1 LVLVTG
7 ATGFL
12 GSHLVCRLLADGQIV
27 RACRRSA
34 SDTKEFNLVFQ
45 HYFPEPTQQL
55 ALAKNL
61 VWVQTDVLELDTLAE
76 AIMGVS
82 WVYHCAAL
90 VSFEA
95 SDRNL
100 LMEVNTVGTA
110 NVVNLCLL
118 NGVKNLCYVSSIA
131 SLGRTKSGSTMDEH
145 SKWETSALNSN
156 YAISKYKAELE
167 VWRGSE
173 EGLEV
178 IIVNPGVIIGVGDFK
193 KGSNSL
199 VHSIYKGM
207 PLYSMGVNGYVDV
220 KDVARA
226 MILLVKSNIR
236 NQRFV
241 MVGSNLRIRD
251 LFFMLADGF
260 NKKRPTILVTPFLAA
275 LSWRVMKVVRLF
287 YKKGIAITK
296 ETARAAVNESYYN
309 SNKIITEL
317 SFTFTPIENTVKEC
331 CEVYLKTTTNNI

>member
-12 GSHLVCRLLADGQIV
+12 GSHLVCRLLADGQVV
-27 RACRRSA
+27 RACKRNT
-34 SDTKEFNLVFQ
+34 SDTKEFNFVFH
-45 HYFPEPTQQL
+45 HYFPDKNEQL
-55 ALAKNL
+55 RFSNNL

-76 AIMGVS
+76 AIIGVE

-95 SDRNL
+95 ADSDL
-100 LMEVNTVGTA
+100 LMDVNAQGTA

-131 SLGRTKSGSTMDEH
+131 SLGRIKSGNTMDEN
-145 SKWETSALNSN
+145 SKWESSKLNSN
-156 YAISKYKAELE
+156 YAISKYRAELE
-167 VWRGSE
+167 VWRGSV
-173 EGLEV
+173 EGLNV
-178 IIVNPGVIIGVGDFK
+178 IIVNPGVIIGIGDFK

-199 VHSIYKGM
+199 VHTIYKGL

-226 MILLVKSNIR
+226 MILLVQSKIR

-241 MVGSNLRIRD
+241 LVGSNLSIRD

-260 NKKRPTILVTPFLAA
+260 QKKRPSILVTPFLAGV
-275 LSWRVMKVVRLF
+275 SWRVMKVVRIF

-296 ETARAAVNESYYN
+296 ETARASVNESYYN
-309 SNKIITEL
+309 SNKIIKEL

-331 CEVYLKTTTNNI
+331 CAAYLTTIKNNI

>member
-1 LVLVTG
+1 
-7 ATGFL
+7 
-12 GSHLVCRLLADGQIV
+12 
-27 RACRRSA
+27 
-34 SDTKEFNLVFQ
+34 
-45 HYFPEPTQQL
+45 
-55 ALAKNL
+55 
-61 VWVQTDVLELDTLAE
+61 
-76 AIMGVS
+76 
-82 WVYHCAAL
+82 
-90 VSFEA
+90 
-95 SDRNL
+95 
-100 LMEVNTVGTA
+100 
-110 NVVNLCLL
+110 
-118 NGVKNLCYVSSIA
+118 
-131 SLGRTKSGSTMDEH
+131 
-145 SKWETSALNSN
+145 
-156 YAISKYKAELE
+156 
-167 VWRGSE
+167 
-173 EGLEV
+173 
-178 IIVNPGVIIGVGDFK
+178 
-193 KGSNSL
+193 
-199 VHSIYKGM
+199 M